1 MQTILNYMKACGE
14 QLDADIA
21 AGTKIPLNDVRL
33 SLSELSERGEIILCR
48 STRFIKG
55 QKSEGMLYRIAG
67 VYPEREPRTETQSV
81 NARDQMSDIKNG
93 CYESPE
99 VFLTSSSSA

>member
-1 MQTILNYMKACGE
+1 MQTILNYMKARGE
-14 QLDADIA
+14 QFESDIA

-33 SLSELSERGEIILCR
+33 SLSELSQRGEIIVCR

-67 VYPEREPRTETQSV
+67 FVPS
-81 NARDQMSDIKNG
+81 A
-93 CYESPE
+93 SPGRKPK
-99 VFLTSSSSA
+99 A

>member
-1 MQTILNYMKACGE
+1 MQTILNYMKARGE

-33 SLSELSERGEIILCR
+33 SLSELSKRGEIILCR

-67 VYPEREPRTETQSV
+67 FIP
-81 NARDQMSDIKNG
+81 
-93 CYESPE
+93 
-99 VFLTSSSSA
+99 SANPGRKPKA